1 MGEGKKEL
9 GIEELKS
16 VMSQMD
22 NFIKELSKENTE
34 LKNQL
39 AEMYNQLRNKSIDIS
54 FKVIE
59 LCEKNDRVN
68 DYLDQAYLSAV
79 NIINYYLDSIDP
91 KNNNDDEKEDTTFEE
106 TYENDLSEEKFKI
119 DKVELKIDK
128 VKN

>member
-9 GIEELKS
+9 GVEELKS
-16 VMSQMD
+16 VMGQMD

-39 AEMYNQLRNKSIDIS
+39 AEMYNQLRNKSVDIS

-59 LCEKNDRVN
+59 LCEKNDKVN
-68 DYLDQAYLSAV
+68 DYLDKAYSSAI

-91 KNNNDDEKEDTTFEE
+91 KNNIDDENTESCVEDTDFEE
-106 TYENDLSEEKFKI
+106 TYESDLSEEKFKI
-119 DKVELKIDK
+119 DKV
-128 VKN
+128 KN

>member
-9 GIEELKS
+9 GVEELKS

-68 DYLDQAYLSAV
+68 DYLDKAYISAV

-91 KNNNDDEKEDTTFEE
+91 KDNNDDEKEDTAFEE
-106 TYENDLSEEKFKI
+106 TCENDLSEEKFKI
-119 DKVELKIDK
+119 DKV
-128 VKN
+128 KN